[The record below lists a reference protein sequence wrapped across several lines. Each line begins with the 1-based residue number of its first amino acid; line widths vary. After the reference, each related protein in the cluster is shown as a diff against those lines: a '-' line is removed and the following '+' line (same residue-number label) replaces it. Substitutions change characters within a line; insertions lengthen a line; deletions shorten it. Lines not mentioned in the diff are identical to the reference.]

1 MTFAR
6 ALVAVAALALLAG
19 CDKDKKADLPPAK
32 LVDIKPTL
40 AVDKVWSSSVGG
52 GGEKLRLALDL
63 AEDGGT
69 LFAASHDGEVVALDP
84 ANGRRRWKTDT
95 KIDLSAGPGAGA
107 GLVAV
112 GTNGGKLI
120 ALDAASG
127 QQRWRVQLSGEVL
140 AAPLVTGDRVV
151 VRTVDGRLH
160 ALAAADGKELWAA
173 EDLVPRLTLRGT
185 SPPVLAD
192 DAVIA
197 GFDSGK
203 VLSVGLADGVTRWQA
218 QVSSPRGR
226 SELERLADVDAAVR
240 VSGADVYA
248 VGYQGRVAMI
258 SLDAG
263 QIWWARDLSSYRG
276 LALDDDQLYVA
287 TSDGDVV
294 ALARRDGSVV
304 WQQDALKRRRL
315 GAPAVTAGGDVVV
328 GDFDG
333 YVHFMDR
340 ASGTF
345 VARERVSRSR
355 ISAVPLV
362 IGDRVIVIDD
372 DGEITALRTGVA
384 KGG

>member
-1 MTFAR
+1 MKPAR
-6 ALVAVAALALLAG
+6 ALAAIAALALVAA
-19 CDKDKKADLPPAK
+19 CDKDKNAEPPAE

-40 AVDKVWSSSVGG
+40 SVDKLWSSNVGG

-63 AEDGGT
+63 AEDSGT
-69 LFAASHDGEVVALDP
+69 LYAASRDGEVVAIDP
-84 ANGRRRWKTDT
+84 ANGRKIWKSNT

-112 GTNGGKLI
+112 GTNGGKLL
-120 ALDAASG
+120 ALDAANG
-127 QQRWRVQLSGEVL
+127 EERWRVQLSGEVL
-140 AAPLVTGDRVV
+140 APPLVTGDSVV

-160 ALAAADGKELWAA
+160 SLAAADGKERWSV

-185 SPPVLAD
+185 SPPVLAE
-192 DAVIA
+192 DAVIC

-203 VLSVGLADGVTRWQA
+203 VMSVGLEDGAMRWQA

-258 SLDAG
+258 SLDSG
-263 QIWWARDLSSYRG
+263 QIWWARDLSSYRS
-276 LALDDDQLYVA
+276 LALDGDQLYVA

-304 WQQDALKRRRL
+304 WQQQALKRRGL
-315 GAPAVTAGGDVVV
+315 GAPAVTEGGVVVV

-333 YVHFMDR
+333 YLHFMDR
-340 ASGTF
+340 GSGKF
-345 VARERVSRSR
+345 LARERMSRTR
-355 ISAVPLV
+355 ISFAPLV
-362 IGDRVIVIDD
+362 SGDRLIVIDD
-372 DGEITALRTGVA
+372 GGDITAYRSGVA